1 MELLPVRRKIFLGS
15 SRAAYQIPIRV
26 APRLWYPSR
35 VTRAATDTADLKTA
49 RARLKEILLQRSI
62 RFGDFKLSSGLKS
75 KYYADVRQTSLD
87 PKGAVLI
94 ARLLDPMLAEH
105 GVRAVG
111 GLTLGAD
118 PIVGALI
125 TWTEL
130 QGRGLGGFL
139 VRKAEKEHG
148 TARRIEGPFDKSL
161 PCAIV
166 DDVITRGGSAL
177 QAYEAVCEA
186 GGNVRLVACVVDRNE
201 GGAEEFAKR
210 GVPFRSIFRIQE
222 FL

>member
-1 MELLPVRRKIFLGS
+1 M
-15 SRAAYQIPIRV
+15 
-26 APRLWYPSR
+26 
-35 VTRAATDTADLKTA
+35 TRATSDTAGLKTA

-62 RFGDFKLSSGLKS
+62 RFGDFTLSSGLKS

-87 PKGAVLI
+87 PEGAVLI
-94 ARLLDPMLAEH
+94 ARLLDPILAEH

-125 TWTEL
+125 TWTQL

-139 VRKAEKEHG
+139 VRKAEKAYG
-148 TARRIEGPFDKSL
+148 TARRIEGPFDRSL

-166 DDVITRGGSAL
+166 DDVITKGGSAL
-177 QAYEAVCEA
+177 QALEVVREA
-186 GGNVRLVACVVDRNE
+186 GGDVRLVACVVDRNE
-201 GGAEEFAKR
+201 GGGEEFASR
-210 GVPFRSIFRIQE
+210 GIPFRSIFTIQE
-222 FL
+222 FF